1 MNERCAHETR
11 KEAGSLLSFNF
22 VEINFSCHAVVEV
35 ASPCMLPFPF
45 FCLLSSSLKLE
56 RALSYRGSA

>member
-22 VEINFSCHAVVEV
+22 VEINFSCHERGRSNQSIYLAIPIHLFVVAIV
-35 ASPCMLPFPF
+35 AAEACP
-45 FCLLSSSLKLE
+45 
-56 RALSYRGSA
+56 